1 MDLLHVIDGDKSHYV
16 YIKYFNR
23 FMFHKKENV
32 KTNNFVK
39 VVCGV
44 LVVKMCEQNIKIV
57 WALMEYNL
65 WN

>member
-23 FMFHKKENV
+23 FMFHKKKKV
-32 KTNNFVK
+32 KNIFVK

-44 LVVKMCEQNIKIV
+44 LVVKICGQNIKKIV
-57 WALMEYNL
+57 
-65 WN
+65 

>member
-23 FMFHKKENV
+23 FMFHEKENV

-57 WALMEYNL
+57 
-65 WN
+65 